1 MEEQRIR
8 PLFRP
13 WIKYNSILGVSLILI
28 LGIPRFILVLGANI
42 TRSYALVSVVFMAMW
57 FIPFI
62 LLNKEGRRSIGIKT
76 TTNCLWLL
84 YSVAVGILLSLVVYL
99 LFFLAFGNIIQN
111 SYVYISGV
119 SAFTGIELTPDIR
132 LTYFLIYAASGM
144 TFSPIGEEF
153 MYRGVIHGCFVPRF
167 GENKASVIDSLAF
180 AFTHLAHFG
189 IVYVSGVWQFLPI
202 PACMWIVSMFV
213 VSRCFFV
220 CKKRSGSL
228 LGAILSHAAF
238 NITNVLLCRK

>member
-1 MEEQRIR
+1 MVYTFYLIKQRGQEEHRDKNNNK
-8 PLFRP
+8 LF
-13 WIKYNSILGVSLILI
+13 V
-28 LGIPRFILVLGANI
+28 V
-42 TRSYALVSVVFMAMW
+42 ALFGCRGNTTVF
-57 FIPFI
+57 
-62 LLNKEGRRSIGIKT
+62 G
-76 TTNCLWLL
+76 CL
-84 YSVAVGILLSLVVYL
+84 LVVYL

-220 CKKRSGSL
+220 CKKKSDSL